1 MATPKKPII
10 CDRCGSNNVT
20 YHEATLSGFD
30 LINLV
35 SGENKFRYSCN
46 SCHHSGA
53 TWA

>member
-1 MATPKKPII
+1 MITGYFGDLINHNEHYV
-10 CDRCGSNNVT
+10 R
-20 YHEATLSGFD
+20 GFD
-30 LINLV
+30 LVNLV